1 MRVTQPNINARPRL
15 LPVLILALAIV
26 IILRAGDFW
35 IGVSGAM
42 AQPKS
47 GSASDVRVAVG
58 EANDD
63 GARAPTASRGE
74 LSLDAPVTSE
84 AHERL
89 LTGLADRRAAL
100 DVREAELETREA
112 LLRTAEAAIDAKI
125 SELKEIEL
133 RLDAAQAAAQAD
145 ETADLVGLAKAYERM
160 RARDAA
166 QIFNLLEDEILVPV
180 AAGMRTQA
188 IASVL
193 AEMEPE
199 KARALTRKLARKSGP
214 QRKAQATVAQ

>member
-1 MRVTQPNINARPRL
+1 
-15 LPVLILALAIV
+15 
-26 IILRAGDFW
+26 
-35 IGVSGAM
+35 
-42 AQPKS
+42 
-47 GSASDVRVAVG
+47 
-58 EANDD
+58 
-63 GARAPTASRGE
+63 
-74 LSLDAPVTSE
+74 
-84 AHERL
+84 
-89 LTGLADRRAAL
+89 
-100 DVREAELETREA
+100 
-112 LLRTAEAAIDAKI
+112 KI